1 MGNEL
6 QLLVVLGAIRDNE
19 NRILVAKRVDAS
31 IPAAYGKWE
40 FPGGKVDFGEV
51 PEQALY
57 RELEEETG
65 LKVEM
70 QRLLPKLFTNIW
82 TRSGGQRIQVFLLT
96 YECRIIGGELSNR
109 AVKDE
114 IGELR
119 FASLAEL
126 GTWDLLPNV
135 REALKYL

>member
-1 MGNEL
+1 MPRIRSRMLSAVAPASKSQCSLIHDNTFCIG
-6 QLLVVLGAIRDNE
+6 LGAC
-19 NRILVAKRVDAS
+19 K
-31 IPAAYGKWE
+31 
-40 FPGGKVDFGEV
+40 
-51 PEQALY
+51 
-57 RELEEETG
+57 G
-65 LKVEM
+65 L
-70 QRLLPKLFTNIW
+70 
-82 TRSGGQRIQVFLLT
+82 VFLLT

>member
-6 QLLVVLGAIRDNE
+6 QLLVVLGAIRDDE

-57 RELEEETG
+57 RELEEEAG

-70 QRLLPKLFTNIW
+70 QRLLPKLFTN
-82 TRSGGQRIQVFLLT
+82 TCTGKNNFLPM
-96 YECRIIGGELSNR
+96 SHQSKNN
-109 AVKDE
+109 
-114 IGELR
+114 
-119 FASLAEL
+119 S
-126 GTWDLLPNV
+126 
-135 REALKYL
+135 